1 MSRVT
6 EYLKWTR
13 VQAKIASYTE
23 ARVLVRSPTQGYEDT
38 SRRFQKSL
46 QKSSQVVV
54 DQTSASASKP
64 TPSDPVYLAPPETL
78 SNFC

>member
-23 ARVLVRSPTQGYEDT
+23 ARVLVRSPTYDQLSLTQWVQGFAKKHY
-38 SRRFQKSL
+38 
-46 QKSSQVVV
+46 
-54 DQTSASASKP
+54 
-64 TPSDPVYLAPPETL
+64 
-78 SNFC
+78 